1 MRFAQIYSLLLCLL
15 APAGAHAQTTIELLE
30 FGVGNAFRPGSSV
43 GVRLRITSDLDE
55 ATPALIQWE
64 LENGDGDIA
73 EFTRPVPLQARG
85 GTTTLWLY
93 GVLPPVNDPSALL
106 DTDWGFRLFQLID
119 GVKVKELASTRLS
132 PRSAANAPQPVSLI
146 QEQFLVIGPN
156 PAGLRG
162 YGAIP
167 SFQGNPALNAP
178 SHISWGVRVANLPD
192 SWEGLSPFST
202 IVWSHASDGSYS
214 PNELDGRRDVERALR
229 AWIQRGGH
237 LVILLPGSGDPWRL
251 GRDDAALGDLFKGL
265 TAIRHPAVS
274 LAALLPALSP
284 DDELNNPAKMIA
296 IHTFDAAN
304 LPSPWRPLAAITP
317 SLPEDAKTLVWGV
330 RRSLGF
336 GAIDVLG
343 IDVSNPDLQV
353 QQSPRLPHTGVF
365 WRPILGRRATAP
377 SGSVLST
384 LAENKQLVTTGVSM
398 NNLGTGAL
406 ISTHIGLGG
415 AAAQGLLAAMGLFAV
430 YWIVAG
436 PGGFAILKTIKMQR
450 HAWLVFVGTATAFA
464 VLAWAGSKLL
474 RNQDTS
480 IRHVTVLSHLYNPL
494 DTSSSEVQFDAAA
507 TWFSAPLAGYGM
519 VEVGLGDESSAPG
532 NILNHFSPPPN
543 GSANRFPDAD
553 RYEIPFDSRARYKVP
568 ARATSAEFSGV
579 FLGIP
584 ASTGDAWSST
594 ISVSKNDPLVLE
606 RDSLTKTIRLR
617 GTLENASGVTFDRV
631 HLIHVHPLRTPAPR
645 SLEKDRGLPLVTDEL
660 PNYGIFVDYGS
671 PWKPGTS
678 LDLAATL
685 YPNGPLPERTRGK
698 DSLHAAIKRSYV
710 DPYIDT
716 SGWRGVTSVTTV
728 SVDDQLRYLAMLGM
742 YNALPPP
749 TWHTANETQQPDT
762 VRFHRMLA
770 YAIDRSRWLGE
781 ACLIV
786 VAFAENVPCP
796 LPITVDGETP
806 QSNGRVMVQ
815 WIHPLQ
821 SATIDED
828 VEAIAAGAFWPPRA
842 QPEDD

>member
-1 MRFAQIYSLLLCLL
+1 MRFAFIYSLLLCLL
-15 APAGAHAQTTIELLE
+15 APAGVCAQTTIELLE

-55 ATPALIQWE
+55 ATPAMVQWE
-64 LENGDGDIA
+64 IENGDGDIA
-73 EFTRPVPLQARG
+73 EFTRAVPVQARG
-85 GTTTLWLY
+85 GTTTVWLY
-93 GVLPPVNDPSALL
+93 GVLPPINDPTALL
-106 DTDWGFRLFQLID
+106 DTDWGFRLFQTND
-119 GVKVKELASTRLS
+119 GEKVKELASTRLS

-146 QEQFLVIGPN
+146 QDQFLVIGPN

-192 SWEGLSPFST
+192 SWEGLAPFST
-202 IVWSHASDGSYS
+202 IVWSHASDVAFS

-265 TAIRHPAVS
+265 TAVRHPAVS
-274 LAALLPALSP
+274 LATLLPVLSP
-284 DDELNNPAKMIA
+284 DDDLHNPNKTLA
-296 IHTFDAAN
+296 IHTFDAAD
-304 LPSPWRPLAAITP
+304 LPSPWRPLAAIKP
-317 SLPEDAKTLVWGV
+317 SVPEHAKTLVWGV

-343 IDVSNPDLQV
+343 IDVSDPDLQV
-353 QQSPRLPHTGVF
+353 QQTPRLPQTGVF

-377 SGSVLST
+377 SGSVINA
-384 LAENKQLVTTGVSM
+384 LADEKRLVTTGIAM

-406 ISTHIGLGG
+406 ISTQIGLGG

-436 PGGFAILKTIKMQR
+436 PGGFAVLKTIKMQR
-450 HAWLVFVGTATAFA
+450 HAWLVFVGTASGFA

-474 RNQDTS
+474 REQDMG
-480 IRHVTVLSHLYNPL
+480 IRHVTVLTHLYNPL
-494 DTSSSEVQFDAAA
+494 NTTSSDVQFDAAE
-507 TWFSAPLAGYGM
+507 TWFSAPLSGYGM
-519 VEVGLGDESSAPG
+519 VEVGLGDESSAEG

-553 RYEIPFDSRARYKVP
+553 RYEIPFESRAKYDVP
-568 ARATSAEFSGV
+568 ARATSAEFAGQ

-584 ASTGDAWSST
+584 APTGDVWSAT
-594 ISVSKNDPLVLE
+594 IRVDKENPLVLE
-606 RDSLTKTIRLR
+606 RDGTTKTIRLQ
-617 GTLENASGVTFDRV
+617 GTLKNASGVTFDRV
-631 HLIHVHPLRTPAPR
+631 HLIQIHPLRTPAPR
-645 SLEKDRGLPLVTDEL
+645 ALDRDPGLPLVTDEL
-660 PNYGIFVDYGS
+660 PNYGVFVDYGQ
-671 PWKPGTS
+671 PWKPGAS
-678 LDLAATL
+678 LDLGATL

-698 DSLHAAIKRSYV
+698 DSLSAAIKRSYV
-710 DPYIDT
+710 DPYT
-716 SGWRGVTSVTTV
+716 GAPGWGGVTTLTSMNR
-728 SVDDQLRYLAMLGM
+728 DDQLRYLAMLGL
-742 YNALPPP
+742 YDALPPP
-749 TWHTANETQQPDT
+749 TWHTPKETQQPDS

-770 YAIDRSRWLGE
+770 YSIDRSRWLGE

-796 LPITVDGETP
+796 LPLTIDGETP
-806 QSNGRVMVQ
+806 KSDGRVMVQ

-821 SATIDED
+821 SATIEED
-828 VEAIAAGAFWPPRA
+828 VEAISAGAFWPPRV
-842 QPEDD
+842 QPEDG